1 MQRHLILSGL
11 IISAPGIVHAQ
22 LAEPEAYPRL
32 AAALHRQVE
41 LLSSIT
47 GAESARSALPELKK
61 VMAELESL
69 NRQVDS
75 EQLWRYIENT
85 PDLKQ
90 PLLED
95 AEQLLVE
102 LQRLEIARCYS
113 VRPLQAL
120 LRPLLIPAA

>member
-85 PDLKQ
+85 PGIKQ

-95 AEQLLVE
+95 AERLLVE
-102 LQRLEIARCYS
+102 LQRLEMAQCYG
-113 VRPLQAL
+113 VEQLRAL
-120 LRPLLIPAA
+120 LSPMLTPGA